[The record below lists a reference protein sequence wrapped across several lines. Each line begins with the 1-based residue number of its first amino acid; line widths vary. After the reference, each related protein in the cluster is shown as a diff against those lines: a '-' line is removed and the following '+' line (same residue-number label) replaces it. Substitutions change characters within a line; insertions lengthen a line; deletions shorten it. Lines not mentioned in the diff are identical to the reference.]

1 MGAKRL
7 IMNADDFGFSDHTVE
22 ATIYCMESGV
32 LSSATLMANMPA
44 FEKAVA
50 FALKHPKFSYGAHI
64 CLTDERPLSSARD
77 IPTLV
82 GPEGLLWPTRE
93 FVKRTSTGRIWPRD
107 IYREVLAQ
115 LSLIKR
121 SGLHVTHIDTH
132 GHVHKF
138 PAVLV
143 ALRRAIKT
151 FEICTVRRMQNLY
164 YRAPRLSKR
173 CYNDLTNLFVRRL
186 GRTTDYFLMVAGVL
200 CPQDSRWW
208 PDCIE
213 RLPEGVTEIGI
224 HPGIDE
230 QWRRLDTLPVIEH
243 GPACLQ
249 NSGVELMNFT
259 TLAQE
264 SQVLDTQK

>member
-1 MGAKRL
+1 MSVKRL
-7 IMNADDFGFSDHTVE
+7 IMNADDFGFSNHTVE

-50 FALKHPKFSYGAHI
+50 FALKHPEFSYGAHI
-64 CLTDERPLSSARD
+64 CLTDERPLSSAHD
-77 IPTLV
+77 IPTLI
-82 GPEGLLWPTRE
+82 GPGGLLWPTRE
-93 FVKRTSTGRIWPRD
+93 FIKRASTGRIWPRD

-115 LSLIKR
+115 VSLINR
-121 SGLHVTHIDTH
+121 SGLHLTHVDTH

-138 PAVLV
+138 PAVLL
-143 ALRRAIKT
+143 ALRRAMKT
-151 FEICTVRRMQNLY
+151 YGIRAVRRMQNLY

-173 CYNDLTNLFVRRL
+173 CYNNLTNLVVRRL

-200 CPQDSRWW
+200 GPQDSQWW
-208 PDCIE
+208 PECVE
-213 RLPEGVTEIGI
+213 RLPEGITEIGI

-243 GPACLQ
+243 GLACLK
-249 NSGVELMNFT
+249 NAGIELMNFT
-259 TLAQE
+259 TLGQE
-264 SQVLDTQK
+264 SLASHTRT